1 MRMNT
6 RQQDFDKLSNSLS
19 DNLAIEQASLI
30 QYDKAVE
37 FDVLI
42 VHERY
47 RRKGVGSAALKDFC
61 SFADKYRLVG
71 LINPCDRYGTSE
83 EELIAFYS
91 RFGFVPNGNNEFPDH
106 DGWTMVR
113 PVQVEAACLD

>member
-1 MRMNT
+1 MNT
-6 RQQDFDKLSNSLS
+6 RQQDFDKLSNSLN

-42 VHERY
+42 VQERY
-47 RRKGVGSAALKDFC
+47 RRIGVGSGALRDFC

-71 LINPCDRYGTSE
+71 LINPCDRYGTAE
-83 EELIAFYS
+83 EELIVFYS

-106 DGWTMVR
+106 DGWAMVR